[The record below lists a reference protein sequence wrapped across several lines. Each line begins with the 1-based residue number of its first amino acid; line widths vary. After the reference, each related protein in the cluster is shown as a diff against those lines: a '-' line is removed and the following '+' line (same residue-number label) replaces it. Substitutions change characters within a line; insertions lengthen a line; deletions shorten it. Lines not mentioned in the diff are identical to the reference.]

1 MGSEDCFVSKA
12 QIKPAQIIVCL
23 TSAFITIRLELCLSV
38 LYFYCTKLFIV
49 LYIPGKLKP
58 GGPSPL
64 AAGLLMALSG
74 ITHCK

>member
-1 MGSEDCFVSKA
+1 
-12 QIKPAQIIVCL
+12 L
-23 TSAFITIRLELCLSV
+23 L
-38 LYFYCTKLFIV
+38 IV

-74 ITHCK
+74 ITQNSTKQQNKEKHKLLIDS